1 MSVRVL
7 GCSGAIAAHSRT
19 TSFLIG
25 QRLLVD
31 AGTGVGD
38 LELDELLRIDDVL
51 LTHSHLDHIAALP
64 LLADSVIR
72 GRRAQGRP
80 PIRVHALDE
89 TLAALRRHIFNDV
102 IWPDFTALPDPR
114 HPVLSLQPIRSGQR
128 LALAGLV
135 VEVLPAYHTV
145 PAVGYAIWPGEPRDG
160 GCWVFTG
167 DTTVNP
173 PLWERLRQLQVA
185 QLVIETAFG
194 DDDREVAVCSRHLCP
209 GLLAPELAQL
219 EPGCE
224 VFITHI
230 KPGEHDAVMRAI
242 LALGLPHRISA
253 LRTGQTM
260 ALGSSLRLD

>member
-194 DDDREVAVCSRHLCP
+194 DDELELARISRHLCP
-209 GLLAPELAQL
+209 SLLREELARL
-219 EPGCE
+219 EQPTQ
-224 VFITHI
+224 VYITHI
-230 KPGEHDAVMRAI
+230 KPGEVDAVMSEIGAQASRHQIRA
-242 LALGLPHRISA
+242 LVA
-253 LRTGQTM
+253 GQVM
-260 ALGSSLRLD
+260 AVGA